1 MKKENKEAF
10 VIIRVTAVE
19 KESLQKAAK
28 RAHRKFSAY
37 IRLVL
42 GLDK

>member
-1 MKKENKEAF
+1 MKKINKEAF
-10 VIIRVTAVE
+10 VIIRVTVSE
-19 KESLQKAAK
+19 KESLQNAAK
-28 RAHRKFSAY
+28 RAHRKLTSY